1 MEGKVLEL
9 ASLRGVRKQYGKVVA
24 LDGVDLAIA
33 PGQVLALLGANG
45 AGKSTAIA
53 LLLGLV
59 RPDAGQALLFG
70 QSPQQLAARR
80 NIGVMLQSAGIA
92 DNSKVRELLELTR
105 SYYPRPRG
113 IDECVAMAG
122 LEGLLGRQYGK
133 LSGGQQRRVQFALAL
148 CGNPRLLFLDE
159 PTTGMDIEARQA
171 LWAAIAQLSA
181 QGCAV
186 LLTTHYLEEAE
197 ALADRVVVLA
207 RGRVVAAGGMDEV
220 RRHVAQRRIRCLT
233 SLDPAHIADWPHVR
247 SARAAEP
254 AAAVEA
260 DAAAVGGG
268 AVNDVAVG
276 AAMAAMPF
284 AANAHRGH
292 GRSHSQSPCGNDR
305 IEIITD
311 AAEAVVRRLLAE
323 DAALSELEV
332 QRAGLA
338 EAFIEL
344 TRDDAQ
350 AAATSQREAA

>member
-1 MEGKVLEL
+1 MEGRAFEL

-105 SYYPRPRG
+105 SYYPQPRS
-113 IDECVAMAG
+113 IDECVVLAG
-122 LEGLLGRQYGK
+122 LDGLLGRQYGK

-159 PTTGMDIEARQA
+159 PTTGMDIEARQG
-171 LWAAIAQLSA
+171 LWRAIGQLAA
-181 QGCAV
+181 QGCSV

-207 RGRVVAAGGMDEV
+207 RGRVVAAGSMDEV
-220 RRHVAQRRIRCLT
+220 RRHVAQRRIRCL
-233 SLDPAHIADWPHVR
+233 SALDAALVANWPQVR
-247 SARAAEP
+247 SSRRI
-254 AAAVEA
+254 
-260 DAAAVGGG
+260 DA
-268 AVNDVAVG
+268 
-276 AAMAAMPF
+276 
-284 AANAHRGH
+284 
-292 GRSHSQSPCGNDR
+292 R
-305 IEIITD
+305 IEIVTD

-344 TRDDAQ
+344 TRDDDDVAP
-350 AAATSQREAA
+350 SDQREAA

>member
-24 LDGVDLAIA
+24 LDGVDLSIA

-53 LLLGLV
+53 LMLGLV
-59 RPDAGQALLFG
+59 RPDAGQALLSG

-80 NIGVMLQSAGIA
+80 SIGVMLQSAGIA

-105 SYYPRPRG
+105 SYYPQPRS
-113 IDECVAMAG
+113 IDECVALAG
-122 LEGLLGRQYGK
+122 LDGLLGRQYGK

-148 CGNPRLLFLDE
+148 CGNPRVLVLDE

-171 LWAAIAQLSA
+171 LWRAIGQLSA

-207 RGRVVAAGGMDEV
+207 RGRVVAAGSMDEV
-220 RRHVAQRRIRCLT
+220 RRHVAQRRIRCL
-233 SLDPAHIADWPHVR
+233 SALDAAGIAAWPQVR
-247 SARAAEP
+247 SAHRDAARLEIVTNAAE
-254 AAAVEA
+254 
-260 DAAAVGGG
+260 D
-268 AVNDVAVG
+268 
-276 AAMAAMPF
+276 
-284 AANAHRGH
+284 
-292 GRSHSQSPCGNDR
+292 
-305 IEIITD
+305 
-311 AAEAVVRRLLAE
+311 VVRRLLAE
-323 DAALSELEV
+323 DGALSELEV

-338 EAFIEL
+338 EAFLEI
-344 TRDDAQ
+344 TRDDADV
-350 AAATSQREAA
+350 ASADEREAA